1 MVNNMI
7 ITAKYPGVCS
17 VSGASIKPGDR
28 IEWNRKTRKAVLVSD
43 DTDSMTREDRA
54 VLTSPVS
61 HVYRFASGA
70 IGYRNK
76 HGLCEDAPCCG
87 CCTV

>member
-1 MVNNMI
+1 MLM
-7 ITAKYPGVCS
+7 TAKYPGVCS
-17 VSGASIKPGDR
+17 ISGARIRPGDR
-28 IEWNRKTRKAVLVSD
+28 IEWNRKTRKAVLVVD
-43 DTDSMTREDRA
+43 DTDTMTREDRA

-76 HGLCEDAPCCG
+76 RGLCEDAPCCG

>member
-1 MVNNMI
+1 MI
-7 ITAKYPGVCS
+7 MTAKYPGVCS
-17 VSGASIKPGDR
+17 ISGARIRPGDR
-28 IEWNRKTRKAVLVSD
+28 IEWNRKTRKTVLVVD
-43 DTDSMTREDRA
+43 DTETVTREDRA

-70 IGYRNK
+70 VGYRNK
-76 HGLCEDAPCCG
+76 LGLCEDAPCCG

>member
-1 MVNNMI
+1 MLM
-7 ITAKYPGVCS
+7 TAKYRGVCS
-17 VSGASIKPGDR
+17 ASGARIRPGDR
-28 IEWNRKTRKAVLVSD
+28 IEWNRKTRKAVLVVD

-54 VLTSPVS
+54 VLTNPVS

-70 IGYRNK
+70 VGYRNK
-76 HGLCEDAPCCG
+76 RGLCEDAPCCG

>member
-1 MVNNMI
+1 MLM
-7 ITAKYPGVCS
+7 TAKYSGLCS
-17 VSGASIKPGDR
+17 VTGARIKPGDR
-28 IEWNRKTRKAVLVSD
+28 IQWNRKTRKAVLVVD
-43 DTDSMTREDRA
+43 DADDGMTSEDRA

-70 IGYRNK
+70 VGYRNK
-76 HGLCEDAPCCG
+76 RGLCEDAPCCG

>member
-1 MVNNMI
+1 MI
-7 ITAKYPGVCS
+7 MTAKYRGVCS
-17 VSGASIKPGDR
+17 VSGASINPGDR

-43 DTDSMTREDRA
+43 DADSMTREDRA

-70 IGYRNK
+70 VGYRNK
-76 HGLCEDAPCCG
+76 RGLCEDAPCCG

>member
-1 MVNNMI
+1 MI
-7 ITAKYPGVCS
+7 MTAKYPGVCS
-17 VSGASIKPGDR
+17 ISGARIRPGDR
-28 IEWNRKTRKAVLVSD
+28 IEWNRKTRKAVLVVD
-43 DTDSMTREDRA
+43 DTDTMASETCA

-70 IGYRNK
+70 VGYRNK
-76 HGLCEDAPCCG
+76 RGLCEDAPCCG

>member
-1 MVNNMI
+1 MI
-7 ITAKYPGVCS
+7 MTAKYPGVCS
-17 VSGASIKPGDR
+17 ASGARIRPGDR
-28 IEWNRKTRKAVLVSD
+28 IEWNRKTKKAVLVADNDCD
-43 DTDSMTREDRA
+43 DNMTREERA

-76 HGLCEDAPCCG
+76 RGLCEDAPCCG
-87 CCTV
+87 CCTF